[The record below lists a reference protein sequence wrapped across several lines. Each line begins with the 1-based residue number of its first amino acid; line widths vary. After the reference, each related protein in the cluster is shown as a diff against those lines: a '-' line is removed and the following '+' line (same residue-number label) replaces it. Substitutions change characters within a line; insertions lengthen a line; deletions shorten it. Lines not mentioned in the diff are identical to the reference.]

1 MRWVEASDDCLS
13 HHDPS
18 SPTTTWRSS
27 SASMGWTYKISQ
39 TLSPQQSSS
48 QGCSRSKQTSGQGHV
63 LTCEN
68 EQRELPAKNGRS
80 LTAAGTYSRVSSPLA
95 GSCSRVPGLA
105 WPGVSQDRVKFAV
118 SVRKRGVCLIEMR
131 QGIVKW
137 MEFYCTLP
145 ILEGLR
151 RGVGG

>member
-95 GSCSRVPGLA
+95 GSCSRGLGPWPGLA
-105 WPGVSQDRVKFAV
+105 WGVS
-118 SVRKRGVCLIEMR
+118 R
-131 QGIVKW
+131 QGEICCFG
-137 MEFYCTLP
+137 EEAGCL
-145 ILEGLR
+145 LD
-151 RGVGG
+151 